1 MASKFERAREIMIA
15 NPSTRACELVDALG
29 CTRKTAYNY
38 IYLLSKSGLR
48 PKKHRRA
55 LPHYE
60 EAREILSRESLDATA
75 LKMRLGISIAIA
87 QSWLR
92 RYETERRIRECLPAT
107 RGEIAK
113 RLGMPRRMINYYCC
127 LCKIK
132 TVEEDDRQTVPDWLN
147 SEVRLTGEYFL
158 RYLKCWRARQLGR
171 VIGKR
176 YFVTKWGMSRK
187 YAHKCLAIRRYLRR
201 RPCSSMEEVAQYFDM
216 PVSSVYSAISDLN
229 AAVERVVKLWRNS
242 TTWKR
247 VANASRC
254 LGVKGT
260 QVDKFKLR
268 SGLPLDKYE
277 ET

>member
-1 MASKFERAREIMIA
+1 MASKFERARELLIA

-38 IYLLSKSGLR
+38 IYLLSKSGS
-48 PKKHRRA
+48 KKHRRA
-55 LPHYE
+55 LPRYE
-60 EAREILSRESLDATA
+60 EAREILSRETLDATA

-147 SEVRLTGEYFL
+147 SDVQLTGEYLL

-187 YAHKCLAIRRYLRR
+187 YARKCLAIRRYLRQ
-201 RPCSSMEEVAQYFDM
+201 RPSVSMEEVAQYFDM

-247 VANASRC
+247 VANASRS

-268 SGLPLDKYE
+268 SGLPLDK
-277 ET
+277 